1 VTARRVYHF
10 TRTYTE
16 VQTFA
21 VPANSWSE
29 AKAMLE
35 DDYFAELS
43 QQTNPKSAG
52 YTSQFKRYFSEKIFH
67 CKTCNMPIATVDY
80 KIEADQPVI
89 LGITNGECW
98 CCRMKSRRSE

>member
-1 VTARRVYHF
+1 MTARRMYHF

-21 VPANSWSE
+21 VPANTWAE

-35 DDYFAELS
+35 DDYFAEIS
-43 QQTNPKSAG
+43 MQYAPKEAG
-52 YTSQFKRYFSEKIFH
+52 YTSKFKRYFSEVISH
-67 CKTCNMPIATVDY
+67 CKTCNIPTASVHYRT
-80 KIEADQPVI
+80 EAEQPVV

-98 CCRMKSRRSE
+98 SCRMKSRRSE